1 MIRRT
6 QVTVTADGS
15 AGASVGSA
23 NTSHVVDGI
32 IRAIHLN
39 YSASAAA
46 TLDVTISE
54 ANESPA
60 LPVLTVAN
68 NATDGWYYP
77 MHQADNAGSGADLE
91 GAGAPVVARDALA
104 VAVAG
109 ANDNDTVTVTVVW
122 DDGR

>member
-1 MIRRT
+1 M
-6 QVTVTADGS
+6 TADGS
-15 AGASVGSA
+15 AGAATGSA
-23 NTSHVVDGI
+23 NTPHVVDGI
-32 IRAIHLN
+32 IRAVHLN

-54 ANESPA
+54 ATENPA
-60 LPVLTVAN
+60 LPVLTVAD

-77 MHQADNAGSGADLE
+77 AHQADNAGSGADLE